1 MYIVNLTSGCTHEE
15 ASFVSLDDLDNISVS
30 LDKDLEEKLLIY
42 LMKYFYFQ
50 VSDMPISSR
59 YESGELMLLIC

>member
-1 MYIVNLTSGCTHEE
+1 MYIVNLTSGCTHAE

-59 YESGELMLLIC
+59 

>member
-50 VSDMPISSR
+50 V
-59 YESGELMLLIC
+59 